1 MRRVA
6 GDGSAASTL
15 DALQASLA
23 GEHACVYGYG
33 LVGAHAAGRDEDDV
47 RTALDTHRARRDQLA
62 RQIRLRH
69 AEPVAALPTYAM
81 PFPVDGSAAARRL
94 AGLLEQRL
102 AVLYADL
109 VSVTSVPALR
119 ELAAERLVETAVL
132 AARWTGDTTALPG
145 LDDVPEPDA

>member
-1 MRRVA
+1 M
-6 GDGSAASTL
+6 STL
-15 DALQASLA
+15 EALQAALA

-33 LVGAHAAGRDEDDV
+33 VVGAHAADRDEDDV
-47 RTALDTHRARRDQLA
+47 RAALATHRARREELA

-69 AEPVAALPTYAM
+69 AEPVAAQPTYAV
-81 PFPVDGSAAARRL
+81 PFTVDGPDAARRL

-132 AARWTGDTTALPG
+132 VARWTGETTALPG
-145 LDDVPEPDA
+145 LDEVPEPGE